1 VARPDAQRLTT
12 IDEVLAEVVKPAR
25 WPERT
30 EVAIEAHHLHGEP
43 VPYAEAVAGEFVPF
57 HEGDAWGPDWD
68 TTWFHVTGTVP
79 EAWAGRACALV
90 VHLGYGGGPGFGAE
104 GQVWVDGR
112 PTQGI
117 SPNHRE
123 VVIAEPAAGGEAF
136 DLHIEAASNPQALQG
151 RRGELLLADHHGEP
165 RLVLR
170 RCHLAVVDRQVEA
183 LVRRWTLAREC
194 VTWLGGDRADE
205 AASALDAACAAIEAD
220 GVTEGSVAAAL
231 EALAPF
237 LGRSHADDGRVH
249 LAVGNSH
256 LDTAWLWPL
265 RETRRKAV
273 RTFSTASTFLDRD
286 DRYRFVA
293 SQPAQFAWIRDDQPE
308 LWERIQ
314 GHVAAGGFEA
324 VGAMW
329 VEPDCNL
336 PSGESLVRQL
346 VHGKRFWRDE
356 LGVDSDGLWLPDVFG
371 YSAAMPQILAAAG
384 VEWFLT
390 QKLSWNDTNRFPH
403 QTFWWEGIDGTR
415 IFTHFPPAD
424 TYNGDLS
431 VANLLHAERTYA
443 QRDVLDHSIYLYG
456 HGDGGGGPDADML
469 ERTRLLEDLDGIGR
483 VRRVGAAEAMAT
495 LRAEAARAEA
505 AGRALPLWVGE
516 LYFELHR
523 GTYTTHGAVK
533 AGNRELERLLF
544 EAELWSLAAHR
555 LTGAPVPADVL
566 DASWKVL
573 LLHQFHDI
581 IPGSSIHWVYD
592 DTLADYDRLRTEV
605 GAVRDVA
612 LGALAEHVDAGG
624 ATRPA
629 LVANGLPFARDELVD
644 HDGTLVRATAPACG
658 WEVVDLDRPVDEL
671 GPPVTSGDGWM
682 DNGIL
687 RVEWDGDG
695 LLRSIVHHP
704 TGREVVAEGAAANLL
719 QLFDDEPADWDAW
732 DIDAAALATGV
743 DLTEA
748 EVVELVEQ
756 HEDRATLLVARS
768 FGRSRIE
775 QRVRLA
781 RGSRRLEVHCEVD
794 WHEDHKLLKVAFP
807 LRVHTSVARHEI
819 QFGHVDRPTH
829 RNTSWD
835 QARFETCAHT
845 WVDLSEDS
853 FGVALLNDSKYGHDV
868 VGAVARISL
877 LRSPTWPDPV
887 ADRGHHRFAYAVLPH
902 AGATTAG
909 GVIEEAHAF
918 NAPLLVRLIGRS
930 DGSLPAQG
938 SVVAPDR
945 RGVSISAIK
954 AADDGDGTI
963 VRLHE
968 CFGGGRRVALSVPG
982 ATTVER
988 VDLLEEPLG
997 APEALEGGVVH
1008 LDLRAFEL
1016 VTLRL
1021 RHGGQTAAP

>member
-1 VARPDAQRLTT
+1 
-12 IDEVLAEVVKPAR
+12 
-25 WPERT
+25 
-30 EVAIEAHHLHGEP
+30 
-43 VPYAEAVAGEFVPF
+43 
-57 HEGDAWGPDWD
+57 
-68 TTWFHVTGTVP
+68 
-79 EAWAGRACALV
+79 
-90 VHLGYGGGPGFGAE
+90 
-104 GQVWVDGR
+104 
-112 PTQGI
+112 
-117 SPNHRE
+117 
-123 VVIAEPAAGGEAF
+123 
-136 DLHIEAASNPQALQG
+136 
-151 RRGELLLADHHGEP
+151 
-165 RLVLR
+165 
-170 RCHLAVVDRQVEA
+170 
-183 LVRRWTLAREC
+183 
-194 VTWLGGDRADE
+194 
-205 AASALDAACAAIEAD
+205 
-220 GVTEGSVAAAL
+220 
-231 EALAPF
+231 
-237 LGRSHADDGRVH
+237 
-249 LAVGNSH
+249 
-256 LDTAWLWPL
+256 
-265 RETRRKAV
+265 
-273 RTFSTASTFLDRD
+273 
-286 DRYRFVA
+286 
-293 SQPAQFAWIRDDQPE
+293 
-308 LWERIQ
+308 
-314 GHVAAGGFEA
+314 
-324 VGAMW
+324 
-329 VEPDCNL
+329 
-336 PSGESLVRQL
+336 
-346 VHGKRFWRDE
+346 
-356 LGVDSDGLWLPDVFG
+356 
-371 YSAAMPQILAAAG
+371 
-384 VEWFLT
+384 
-390 QKLSWNDTNRFPH
+390 
-403 QTFWWEGIDGTR
+403 
-415 IFTHFPPAD
+415 
-424 TYNGDLS
+424 
-431 VANLLHAERTYA
+431 
-443 QRDVLDHSIYLYG
+443 
-456 HGDGGGGPDADML
+456 
-469 ERTRLLEDLDGIGR
+469 
-483 VRRVGAAEAMAT
+483 
-495 LRAEAARAEA
+495 
-505 AGRALPLWVGE
+505 
-516 LYFELHR
+516 HR

-671 GPPVTSGDGWM
+671 GPPVTSGHGWM
-682 DNGIL
+682 DNGII

-853 FGVALLNDSKYGHDV
+853 FGVALLNDSKYGHKVKGHTIDLN
-868 VGAVARISL
+868 L
-877 LRSPTWPDPV
+877 LRSVPYPGPRLV
-887 ADRGHHRFAYAVLPH
+887 ADDAVAPGEPHPAYTDQADHAFRYALYPH
-902 AGATTAG
+902 AGDGLDAGVVRTAYEFNIPLQVVDATSHAG
-909 GVIEEAHAF
+909 TMPPVESWLAVDRPEVVIETVKLAE
-918 NAPLLVRLIGRS
+918 
-930 DGSLPAQG
+930 Q
-938 SVVAPDR
+938 
-945 RGVSISAIK
+945 
-954 AADDGDGTI
+954 GDGLI
-963 VRLHE
+963 VRAYE
-968 CFGGGRRVALSVPG
+968 TTG
-982 ATTVER
+982 ATVTAHVSAGIAVTGAEET
-988 VDLLEEPLG
+988 DLLERSE
-997 APEALEGGVVH
+997 
-1008 LDLRAFEL
+1008 RAMDIADGTLPVDFRPFEIK
-1016 VTLRL
+1016 TLRL
-1021 RHGGQTAAP
+1021 R